1 MENTKEEMKNF
12 FTGRNINNFQEK
24 RAIVYLVIL
33 TILIVYFS
41 LFAIH
46 NIVEKET
53 IKDSKSSTIV
63 IPDNGDNNNGNN
75 NGNKNGNNNNNNNGN
90 GSGDNSNKGDGSGNN
105 DVPVVDNGD
114 RFRIYEGAKEWSEL
128 KELSIFNNS
137 YFNGEAKIAPGVSGT
152 YNFTVENFGNTKMK
166 YDIDFTDENPYNINL
181 KFKIK
186 YNGNYVA
193 GNETTW
199 ADYNAMDQVNR
210 EINAG
215 AKDLY
220 TIEWKWVDAP
230 NDTEVGEADGS
241 YYKLHVKAY
250 AEEI

>member
-12 FTGRNINNFQEK
+12 FTGKNIQNFHEK
-24 RAIVYLVIL
+24 RAIVYLIIL
-33 TILIVYFS
+33 AILLVYFS
-41 LFAIH
+41 LYAIH
-46 NIVEKET
+46 NIVERET
-53 IKDSKSSTIV
+53 IKDTKTPTI
-63 IPDNGDNNNGNN
+63 IEPDD
-75 NGNKNGNNNNNNNGN
+75 NNNNNKDNNGTN
-90 GSGDNSNKGDGSGNN
+90 NNNQGDNSNKGDNSGNK

-137 YFNGEAKIAPGVSGT
+137 YFNGQAKIAPGVSGT
-152 YNFTVENFGNTKMK
+152 YNFTVESFGTTKMK

-186 YNGNYVA
+186 YNGTYVA
-193 GNETTW
+193 GNESTW
-199 ADYNAMDQVNR
+199 ADYNAMDQVDR
-210 EINAG
+210 VIEPG

>member
-1 MENTKEEMKNF
+1 MENTKEKMKDF
-12 FTGRNINNFQEK
+12 FTGKNIENFQEK
-24 RAIVYLVIL
+24 RTIVYLIIL
-33 TILIVYFS
+33 TILLVYFS

-53 IKDSKSSTIV
+53 IKDSKSSTII
-63 IPDNGDNNNGNN
+63 IPDDDDN
-75 NGNKNGNNNNNNNGN
+75 NNNNNNNGK
-90 GSGDNSNKGDGSGNN
+90 GSGDNSNKGDGSGNK

-152 YNFTVENFGNTKMK
+152 YNFTVESFGTTKMK

-186 YNGNYVA
+186 YNGTYVA
-193 GNETTW
+193 GDESTW
-199 ADYNAMDQVNR
+199 ADYNAMDQVDR
-210 EINAG
+210 VIEPG

-220 TIEWKWVDAP
+220 TIEWKWIDAP

>member
-12 FTGRNINNFQEK
+12 FTGKGIQNFQEK
-24 RAIVYLVIL
+24 RAIVYLIIL
-33 TILIVYFS
+33 TILLVYFS
-41 LFAIH
+41 LYAIH

-53 IKDSKSSTIV
+53 IKDTKTPTII
-63 IPDNGDNNNGNN
+63 IPDDDD
-75 NGNKNGNNNNNNNGN
+75 NNNNNNGK
-90 GSGDNSNKGDGSGNN
+90 GSGDNSNKGDNSGNK

-137 YFNGEAKIAPGVSGT
+137 YFNGQAKIAPGVNGI